1 MLRHTVWGIV
11 LGGCLGFFAG
21 CGGGSSTPD
30 GAAEGDV
37 SVSGENPVTKRFLR
51 ATDDEGKASIPIRS
65 NVTDMAGIW
74 CMVFTSQQQ
83 DLCLWLV
90 EFTKAA
96 DGSYSARL
104 LDSANDRSKPQV
116 VSTTVDGKD
125 IHLTL
130 RNEAAELRIDGR
142 LADEGIVEGTFVPSP
157 FEIYPVR
164 LIPTTATKLEDYA
177 AALKPL
183 GLEQFGQIAG
193 QDDPQ
198 KVVAGM
204 LKFGEI
210 MRRSPLALDAY
221 ASMIANARQLGI
233 TDEELQQLSK
243 GYLAA
248 SEVWGPAMVAQTE
261 LNIGVQLAM
270 QRRLPAAALEHLD
283 KATALLSDEQK
294 ATLLPQIDMARAAA
308 KIEVHL
314 KDIRSE
320 DAKVS
325 EEAFALLRDDLQ
337 LQPYNHEVLLA
348 LAEYAMKHDDAELAT
363 KCLEDIVTLP
373 LLEQFVV
380 ETRSRDGKPPGEPTP
395 TDLLKD
401 LYKKRTGS
409 EDGFAEYV
417 DEVHRRRFQDVVE
430 DAKSKVPPPIDAK
443 NDKRPAL
450 VEIMT
455 GMFCPPCVATKV
467 AATALEQQYPPERVI
482 VLTYHQHIPGPDALT
497 NSDNE
502 ERLTYYQGQ
511 GTPMVY
517 VNGQQVEGVA
527 GLLQQGASAYAVLR
541 NMVDQY
547 LASPGLGK
555 IDLQT
560 TLADGAFT
568 VTANATDLPAPAL
581 DGLRLRVAIAEEEVD
596 MKGPNGI
603 RVHHMVVREML
614 GGAKGASPKRGE
626 LSFSHKLTMDELR
639 KHVSDYLDS
648 YEAGSRFNFPEKP
661 LLMEKLRVVAWVQDE
676 RSRAVLVAA
685 SVPLGESTVVAA
697 IPPEA
702 PPADALNPA
711 NSPNAASTAVPAAA
725 PSSAPNAAPAPA
737 APSGE

>member
-1 MLRHTVWGIV
+1 MLRHAVWGVV

-21 CGGGSSTPD
+21 CGGGSSAPG
-30 GAAEGDV
+30 GAGEEDILASGD
-37 SVSGENPVTKRFLR
+37 NPVTKRFLR
-51 ATDDEGKASIPIRS
+51 ATDDEGKSSIPIRT
-65 NVTDMAGIW
+65 NVSDMAGTW

-104 LDSANDRSKPQV
+104 LDMANDRSKPRV
-116 VSTTVDGKD
+116 TSTKVEGKD
-125 IHLTL
+125 VHLTL
-130 RNEAAELRIDGR
+130 RNENAELRIDGK
-142 LADEGIVEGTFVPSP
+142 LADVGIVEGTFVPSL
-157 FEIYPVR
+157 FEVYPVR
-164 LIPTTATKLEDYA
+164 LIPTTATKLADYA

-183 GLEQFGQIAG
+183 GLEQLGQIGG

-221 ASMIANARQLGI
+221 GGMIANARQLGI
-233 TDEELQQLSK
+233 SDDQLQQLCK
-243 GYLAA
+243 GFLAA
-248 SEVWGPAMVAQTE
+248 AGTWGPAMVAQTE

-270 QRRLPAAALEHLD
+270 QRRLPETSLENLD
-283 KATALLSDEQK
+283 RAEKLLSDEQK
-294 ATLLPQIDMARAAA
+294 ATLLPQIDMARSAA
-308 KIEVHL
+308 KIEIHL
-314 KDIRSE
+314 KDIRSK

-325 EEAFALLRDDLQ
+325 AEAYDLLRDDLQ

-348 LAEYAMKHDDAELAT
+348 VADYAMKHDETDLAA
-363 KCLEDIVTLP
+363 KWLEDLVALP

-380 ETRSRDGKPPGEPTP
+380 ESRSRDGKPPGEPTP
-395 TDLLKD
+395 TDLLKE

-409 EDGFAEYV
+409 EEGFSEYV
-417 DEVHRRRFQDVVE
+417 EEVHRRRFQDVVE
-430 DAKSKVPPPIDAK
+430 EAKSKAPPPIDGK

-450 VEIMT
+450 IEIMT

-467 AATALEQQYPPERVI
+467 AATALEQQYPPDRVI
-482 VLTYHQHIPGPDALT
+482 VLTYHQHVPGPDALT

-517 VNGQQVEGVA
+517 VNGQQIEGVA
-527 GLLQQGASAYAVLR
+527 GLLQQGTNAFAALR
-541 NMVDQY
+541 NVVDQY
-547 LASPGLGK
+547 LAAPGYGK

-568 VTANATDLPAPAL
+568 VTVNATDLPEPAL

-596 MKGPNGI
+596 MKAPNGI
-603 RVHHMVVREML
+603 RTHNMVVREML
-614 GGAKGASPKRGE
+614 GGAKGAAPRRGE
-626 LSFSHKLTMDELR
+626 LSFSHKMTIDELR
-639 KHVSDYLDS
+639 KHVSDYLNS

-685 SVPLGESTVVAA
+685 SVPLGKSTVVAA
-697 IPPEA
+697 IPPEE
-702 PPADALNPA
+702 PPADALSPA
-711 NSPNAASTAVPAAA
+711 NGPKA
-725 PSSAPNAAPAPA
+725 PPTPAP
-737 APSGE
+737 

>member
-1 MLRHTVWGIV
+1 MLRHAVWGIV

-21 CGGGSSTPD
+21 CGKGSSEPND
-30 GAAEGDV
+30 AVGDITA
-37 SVSGENPVTKRFLR
+37 SGENPVTKRFLR
-51 ATDDEGKASIPIRS
+51 PTDEEGKASIPIRTD
-65 NVTDMAGIW
+65 VTDMTGTW
-74 CMVFTSQQQ
+74 CMVFTYQQQ
-83 DLCLWLV
+83 DLCLWLI

-96 DGSYSARL
+96 DGSFSARL
-104 LDSANDRSKPQV
+104 LDTSNDRSKPQLT
-116 VSTTVDGKD
+116 STKVEGKD
-125 IHLTL
+125 VHLTL
-130 RNEAAELRIDGR
+130 KNEVADIRIDGK

-164 LIPTTATKLEDYA
+164 LIPTTGTKLADYA

-221 ASMIANARQLGI
+221 ASISANARQLGV
-233 TDEELQQLSK
+233 TDEQLQQLSK

-248 SEVWGPAMVAQTE
+248 SEVWGPAMVGQTE
-261 LNIGVQLAM
+261 LSLGVQFAM
-270 QRRLPAAALEHLD
+270 QRRLPEAALEHLD
-283 KATALLSDEQK
+283 RAVALLTDEQK

-308 KIEVHL
+308 NIEIHL
-314 KDIRSE
+314 KDVRSK
-320 DAKVS
+320 DPKVS
-325 EEAFALLRDDLQ
+325 AAAFDLLRDDLQ

-348 LAEYAMKHDDAELAT
+348 LAEYAMKHDDTDLAT
-363 KCLEDIVTLP
+363 RCLEDLVALP

-380 ETRSRDGKPPGEPTP
+380 ESRSRDGKPPGEPTP

-417 DEVHRRRFQDVVE
+417 EETHRRRFQDIVE
-430 DAKSKVPPPIDAK
+430 EAKAKVPPPTDAK

-467 AATALEQQYPPERVI
+467 ATTALEQQYSPERVI

-517 VNGQQVEGVA
+517 VNGQQIEGVA
-527 GLLQQGASAYAVLR
+527 GLLQQGANAYAALR
-541 NMVDQY
+541 NVVDQY
-547 LASPGLGK
+547 LRAPGFGK

-568 VTANATDLPAPAL
+568 VAVNVTELPEPAL

-596 MKGPNGI
+596 MKAPNGI
-603 RVHHMVVREML
+603 RTHNMVVREML
-614 GGAKGASPKRGE
+614 GGAKGATAKRGE
-626 LSFSHKLTMDELR
+626 LSFSHKMTIDELR
-639 KHVSDYLDS
+639 KHVSDYLNS

-685 SVPLGESTVVAA
+685 SVPLGQSTVVAA
-697 IPPEA
+697 IPPEE
-702 PPADALNPA
+702 PPADALSPA
-711 NSPNAASTAVPAAA
+711 NGPKA
-725 PSSAPNAAPAPA
+725 PPAPAP
-737 APSGE
+737 

>member
-1 MLRHTVWGIV
+1 MLRHAVWGIV

-21 CGGGSSTPD
+21 CGGGSSAPD
-30 GAAEGDV
+30 GANGGDL
-37 SVSGENPVTKRFLR
+37 SAAGDAAGSKRFLR
-51 ATDDEGKASIPIRS
+51 ATDDNGKPSIPIR
-65 NVTDMAGIW
+65 TDVSGMAGTW
-74 CMVFTSQQQ
+74 CMVFTYQQQ
-83 DLCLWLV
+83 DLCLWLI
-90 EFTKAA
+90 EFTKAE

-104 LDSANDRSKPQV
+104 LDTTNDRSKPQITA
-116 VSTTVDGKD
+116 TTVDGKN

-130 RNEAAELRIDGR
+130 RNEAGDLQIDGK
-142 LADEGIVEGTFVPSP
+142 LADAGIVEGTFVPSP

-164 LIPTTATKLEDYA
+164 LVPTTATKLADYA
-177 AALKPL
+177 PALKPL

-221 ASMIANARQLGI
+221 ASMIANARQLGV
-233 TDEELQQLSK
+233 TDEQLQQLSK

-248 SEVWGPAMVAQTE
+248 SEIWGPAMVAQTE

-270 QRRLPAAALEHLD
+270 QRRLPTAALEHLD
-283 KATALLSDEQK
+283 RAAELLSDAQK
-294 ATLLPQIDMARAAA
+294 ATLLPQIDMARTAA
-308 KIEVHL
+308 KIEIHL

-320 DAKVS
+320 DTKVS
-325 EEAFALLRDDLQ
+325 EEAFTLLRDDLQ

-348 LAEYAMKHDDAELAT
+348 LAEYAMKHDDTDLAT
-363 KCLEDIVTLP
+363 KCLEDIVALP
-373 LLEQFVV
+373 LLEQFIV
-380 ETRSRDGKPPGEPTP
+380 ESRSRDGKPPGEPTP

-417 DEVHRRRFQDVVE
+417 DEVHRRRFQDIVE
-430 DAKSKVPPPIDAK
+430 EAKSKVPPPIDAK

-455 GMFCPPCVATKV
+455 GMFCPPCVATTV
-467 AATALEQQYPPERVI
+467 AAMALEQQYPPERVI
-482 VLTYHQHIPGPDALT
+482 VLSYHQHIPGPDALA

-511 GTPMVY
+511 GNPMVY
-517 VNGQQVEGVA
+517 VNGQQIDGIA
-527 GLLQQGASAYAVLR
+527 GLLQQGGMAYSVMR
-541 NMVDQY
+541 NVVDQY
-547 LASPGLGK
+547 LASPGLGT

-581 DGLRLRVAIAEEEVD
+581 DGLRLRVAIAEEQVD
-596 MKGPNGI
+596 MKAPNGI
-603 RVHHMVVREML
+603 RSHHMVVREML
-614 GGAKGASPKRGE
+614 GGAKGAAPRRGE
-626 LSFSHKLTMDELR
+626 LSFSHKMTIDELR
-639 KHVSDYLDS
+639 KHVSDYLNS

-697 IPPEA
+697 IPPEE
-702 PPADALNPA
+702 PPADALSPA
-711 NSPNAASTAVPAAA
+711 NGPKALPT
-725 PSSAPNAAPAPA
+725 PAP
-737 APSGE
+737 